1 MVRRARERESAEIAV
16 RHGGREVL
24 EVGERPTPEPGP
36 GEVRVRLRTSGVNPS
51 DWKSR
56 RGGGGRTL
64 AAPLV
69 IPHSDGAGDI
79 DAVGAGVGSS
89 RIGERVWIWN
99 GQWQRPFGTAA
110 QYIALPS
117 AQAVA
122 LPENVDY
129 EAGACL
135 GIPALTALQA
145 VRLAQVQRESV
156 VLVSG
161 GAGAV
166 GHYAVQF
173 ARTRGAR
180 VLATVSGDAKAAHAR
195 AAGADSVINYR
206 SEDVG
211 ARVRRLTVGRGVDAV
226 IEVDL
231 TANAKLLPAVLRP
244 HGVVVVYGTGAAE
257 ASIPSQ
263 WLMLNSVTLRPFL
276 IYDISAA
283 DRSAVLDDLSMLLGQ
298 GRLVH
303 AVGKRFPL
311 DAIAEAHEAVERGT
325 VIGNVVLDVP

>member
-1 MVRRARERESAEIAV
+1 MRAAFYTEQGPA
-16 RHGGREVL
+16 REVL
-24 EVGERPTPEPGP
+24 RVGEQPTPEPGP

-56 RGGGGRTL
+56 RGGSGRKL

-79 DAVGAGVGSS
+79 DAVGAGVAVS

-99 GQWQRPFGTAA
+99 GQWKRAFGTAA

-122 LPENVDY
+122 LPDNTDHA
-129 EAGACL
+129 AGACL

-145 VRLAQVQRESV
+145 VRLAQLQRESV

-166 GHYAVQF
+166 GHYAIQF
-173 ARTRGAR
+173 TRMRGAR
-180 VLATVSGDAKAAHAR
+180 VLATVSGDAKASHAR

-206 SEDVG
+206 TEDVG
-211 ARVRRLTVGRGVDAV
+211 ARIRELTAGRGVDAV

-231 TANAKLLPAVLRP
+231 AANAKLLPAVLRS
-244 HGVVVVYGTGAAE
+244 HGVAVVYGTSAAE
-257 ASIPSQ
+257 ATIPSQ
-263 WLMLNSVTLRPFL
+263 WLMVNSQTLRLFL

-283 DRSAVLDDLSMLLGQ
+283 DRAAVLDEMSTLLAQ

-303 AVGKRFPL
+303 AVAQRFPL
-311 DAIAEAHEAVERGT
+311 DAIADAHEAVERGA
-325 VIGNVVLDVP
+325 VIGNVVLDIP